1 MSNSKRLYWGAQLIG
16 WFSYGLLVFLAT
28 YAESPEKIDPSF
40 LLNISSLLFFGL
52 GFTHLM
58 RTYFLKTNWLDVK
71 LFPLIPRILLISFIC
86 SLCIG
91 IGTELVGILASTKD
105 TPFDLLDSLITVFA
119 LLILVIFWNSVYF
132 TFHFFQKSRQQE
144 LNNISLEASRNE
156 IELKNLL
163 SQLNPHFLFNS
174 LNSIRALIDL
184 EPKKAK
190 DAVTALSSLLRKS
203 LLIGK
208 EELVTISAELEL
220 VDSYLQLEKIRF
232 EERLTIQFDIDL
244 SMNKELI
251 PPFCIQTLAENAIKH
266 GISNLSNGGLIIV
279 RTFKEMNR
287 LCIEVRNTG
296 RVLKKRG
303 EGIGIK
309 NIQRRLDL
317 QFKGAAS
324 FELIQTK
331 NEVIAKI
338 MIDN

>member
-1 MSNSKRLYWGAQLIG
+1 M
-16 WFSYGLLVFLAT
+16 
-28 YAESPEKIDPSF
+28 
-40 LLNISSLLFFGL
+40 
-52 GFTHLM
+52 
-58 RTYFLKTNWLDVK
+58 
-71 LFPLIPRILLISFIC
+71 
-86 SLCIG
+86 
-91 IGTELVGILASTKD
+91 
-105 TPFDLLDSLITVFA
+105 
-119 LLILVIFWNSVYF
+119 
-132 TFHFFQKSRQQE
+132 
-144 LNNISLEASRNE
+144 NNISLEASRNE